1 MGWRPAGPS
10 PMAVATALC
19 RALALAPAL
28 LLRRQ
33 TLVRLLSTQAQ
44 SSTAPTISPAEL
56 VRIKDSIRSAATPPD
71 ELAALFLKGIPH
83 PPFLGDRSIFSL
95 AAARPDLVC
104 SVLSAFLTALPAPHP
119 SEGFLIALYAAGG
132 MPTHSLSTFRLVVA
146 PPTVPPPPS
155 SPPTTTPAS
164 PPDPSRPSATSQSS
178 SPSRWA
184 SCPTTCSSS
193 AWSPWGTSPAP
204 ARCSTE
210 CLVRQ
215 IE

>member
-1 MGWRPAGPS
+1 
-10 PMAVATALC
+10 MAAAAALC

-33 TLVRLLSTQAQ
+33 ALVRLLSTQAQ
-44 SSTAPTISPAEL
+44 SSTAPTISTAEL
-56 VRIKDSIRSAATPPD
+56 IRIKNSIHSAATPPD

-95 AAARPDLVC
+95 TVSRLTAAACPDLVC
-104 SVLSAFLTALPAPHP
+104 SVLSAFLTALPSPHP
-119 SEGFLIALYAAGG
+119 SEGILIRLIALYAATG
-132 MPTHSLSTFRLVVA
+132 MPTHSLSTFLLVVA
-146 PPTVPPPPS
+146 PPPS
-155 SPPTTTPAS
+155 SPSTTTPAS
-164 PPDPSRPSATSQSS
+164 PPAPSRPSATSQPS

-204 ARCSTE
+204 SRCSTE